1 MKIAMKVWVLG
12 ALLAL
17 TSCGNDADQSGTAKN
32 DPDFERGRAIYVANC
47 IACHNPNP
55 AKDGTIGPALKG
67 SSPELLEFRVLRT
80 EYPPNYKPKRTTKV
94 MPTFPFLQSE
104 IPYLVAYLR

>member
-1 MKIAMKVWVLG
+1 MRIAIKALVVWSLLG
-12 ALLAL
+12 L
-17 TSCGNDADQSGTAKN
+17 TSCGKDTDQSGAANN

-47 IACHNPNP
+47 IACHNSDP
-55 AKDGTIGPALKG
+55 AKDGSIGPALKG

-80 EYPPNYKPKRTTKV
+80 EYPPNYKPKRATKV
-94 MPTFPFLQSE
+94 MPTFPFLKSE